1 MVDKKEIALIILF
14 PLFGIT
20 PKGRKKKAHL
30 AFFFEVFPSF
40 FGVSSLSGVS

>member
-20 PKGRKKKAHL
+20 PKGRKAHL